1 MPVPG
6 AITNAF
12 SRAYI
17 YLNPDP
23 FLGPYTQR
31 LSNIPPEGEPISNIE
46 NLYTFAPMAHTEGA
60 NTANLYFDI
69 SAIPDFARQNRPK
82 YSIDTAVKNIFDY
95 DPYKAIKPFSNLET
109 ITGIKPVYSSQRGVD
124 AALWFEIENLDD
136 IDNPRT
142 VRRMNIKLNLPY
154 NSKSIE
160 SLSASAPVQVFTDA
174 GDATVSLD
182 FTLLPDA

>member
-1 MPVPG
+1 MATPNG
-6 AITNAF
+6 YTN
-12 SRAYI
+12 RHNRTYI
-17 YLNPDP
+17 YLNPQP

-31 LSNIPPEGEPISNIE
+31 LSNIPPVGEPISAIE

-69 SAIPDFARQNRPK
+69 SAIPDYARTRAKVGIETIVDNTLK
-82 YSIDTAVKNIFDY
+82 YA
-95 DPYKAIKPFSNLET
+95 PFKSQAAFSGLET
-109 ITGIKPVYSSQRGVD
+109 ITGIKPVYSSQVGND
-124 AALWFEIENLDD
+124 AALWFEIEELGD
-136 IDNPRT
+136 IDDPRAK
-142 VRRMNIKLNLPY
+142 RRMNIKLNLPY

-160 SLSASAPVQVFTDA
+160 SLSASAPVKEFTDA

>member
-1 MPVPG
+1 MPAPNSY
-6 AITNAF
+6 TYKHN
-12 SRAYI
+12 RTYI
-17 YLNPDP
+17 YLNPEP

-31 LSNIPPEGEPISNIE
+31 LSNIPAVGEPISEIE

-69 SAIPDFARQNRPK
+69 NAIPDYARTRPQVGIEKIVDNTLK
-82 YSIDTAVKNIFDY
+82 YA
-95 DPYKAIKPFSNLET
+95 PFKSQSAFSGLKT
-109 ITGIKPVYSSQRGVD
+109 ITGIKPVYSSQVGND
-124 AALWFEIENLDD
+124 AALWFEIEELGD
-136 IDNPRT
+136 IDSPRAA
-142 VRRMNIKLNLPY
+142 RRMNIKLNLPY

-160 SLSASAPVQVFTDA
+160 SLSASAPVKVFTDA